1 MRGKDS
7 VGLPEAIELAHA
19 AVAAGSNAKAEAP
32 PAGGEV
38 GEEVRPAK
46 LLETA
51 QEAAPATFFSAADV
65 LAATQRKAK
74 ASALAR
80 ETPEDR
86 ALAREIAQIEQASRK
101 EVRGAH
107 SQKADSSTAQP
118 VAKPAITGITRVT

>member
-1 MRGKDS
+1 MGKAVRGKDS

-38 GEEVRPAK
+38 GGEVRPAK
-46 LLETA
+46 LLEAA

-74 ASALAR
+74 ASALASHIPAA
-80 ETPEDR
+80 TSFFTSS
-86 ALAREIAQIEQASRK
+86 ARLNHACRPNSRPQFRQSR
-101 EVRGAH
+101 RGGAPN
-107 SQKADSSTAQP
+107 QNQ
-118 VAKPAITGITRVT
+118 